1 MIEETGTQHK
11 FFYPPGGILIWI
23 IIYLE
28 LMTFGAALAVMAFY
42 SRDESALF
50 HASRM
55 KLNSTLGAINT
66 VVLLCSGYFMA
77 KAIEKARKGLNKQL
91 SVYLRRTMLLGLL
104 FVSFKSIEYYEK
116 LDAGI
121 DFLSNNFF
129 TFYWSL
135 TIFHLAHVLVG
146 LGILFYFMR
155 LQTKGKTILITDLEA
170 GAAFWHLCDL
180 IWLLIFP
187 TLYLF
192 Y

>member
-1 MIEETGTQHK
+1 MIEESGNQHK
-11 FFYPPGGILIWI
+11 FFYPPGGLLIWI

-28 LMTFGAALAVMAFY
+28 LLTFGAALAVMAFY
-42 SRDESALF
+42 SKEEPGLF

-55 KLNSTLGAINT
+55 QLNVTLGTLNT
-66 VVLLCSGYFMA
+66 AVLLCSGYFMV
-77 KAIEKARKGLNKQL
+77 KAMEKARQGLNKQL
-91 SVYLRRTMLLGLL
+91 SVYLTLTMLLGLL
-104 FVSFKSIEYYEK
+104 FVSLKSFEYYEK

-146 LGILFYFMR
+146 LGILFYFKR
-155 LQTKGKTILITDLEA
+155 LHTKGKAILITDLEA

-187 TLYLF
+187 TLYLL

>member
-1 MIEETGTQHK
+1 MIEESGNQHK
-11 FFYPPGGILIWI
+11 FFYPPGGLLIWI

-28 LMTFGAALAVMAFY
+28 LLTFGAALAVMAFY
-42 SRDESALF
+42 SKEEPGLF

-55 KLNSTLGAINT
+55 QLNVTLGTLNT

-77 KAIEKARKGLNKQL
+77 KAMEKARQGLNKQL
-91 SVYLRRTMLLGLL
+91 SVYLTLTMLLGLL
-104 FVSFKSIEYYEK
+104 FVSLKSFEYYEK

-146 LGILFYFMR
+146 LGILFYFKR
-155 LQTKGKTILITDLEA
+155 LHTKGKAILITDLEA

-187 TLYLF
+187 TLYLL